1 MRMSSRLQDLLA
13 PVVLVLL
20 VVQVLQL
27 PVTAVGS
34 VENSGEIP
42 FPPFGRSD
50 PALSGTEDAQRIL
63 QRPSV
68 AGRERLS
75 VYLALRRIGL
85 TMVLREQSSELDA
98 SVLAAVSDVEVV
110 PLLTTSTVRLGGI
123 DPFACEDTLLGVD
136 AQTRY
141 RIVTHPADVHSV
153 ERRSVVF
160 RFDEEEWIVSA
171 RCLHDG

>member
-1 MRMSSRLQDLLA
+1 MRSLVQNLLIPLVA
-13 PVVLVLL
+13 VLL
-20 VVQVLQL
+20 VVQVVRL
-27 PVTAVGS
+27 PVIAVGS

-85 TMVLREQSSELDA
+85 TTVFLEQSSELDA
-98 SVLAAVSDVEVV
+98 NVLGAVSDVEVA
-110 PLLTTSTVRLGGI
+110 PLLTSPTLRLLGGNLV
-123 DPFACEDTLLGVD
+123 ACKEVLLGVD

-141 RIVTHPADVHSV
+141 RIVTQPAEGPSV

-160 RFDEEEWIVSA
+160 RFAQEEWIVSE
-171 RCLHDG
+171 RCLYGG

>member
-1 MRMSSRLQDLLA
+1 MMRSRMQDLLA
-13 PVVLVLL
+13 PLVVVLLM
-20 VVQVLQL
+20 VQVLRL

-50 PALSGTEDAQRIL
+50 PALSGTADAQRIL

-85 TMVLREQSSELDA
+85 TTVLLEQSSQLDA
-98 SVLAAVSDVEVV
+98 SVLAALSDVKVV
-110 PLLTTSTVRLGGI
+110 PLQTNQTLPLVGG
-123 DPFACEDTLLGVD
+123 DLVGCEETLLGVD

-141 RIVTHPADVHSV
+141 RIVTHPAQGTSS
-153 ERRSVVF
+153 ERRSVAF
-160 RFDEEEWIVSA
+160 RSAGEEWIVSE
-171 RCLHDG
+171 RCLHGG

>member
-1 MRMSSRLQDLLA
+1 VMRPWVQDLLA
-13 PVVLVLL
+13 PFAVVLL

-42 FPPFGRSD
+42 YPPFGRSD
-50 PALSGTEDAQRIL
+50 PALMGTEDAQRIL

-75 VYLALRRIGL
+75 VYLAIRRKGL
-85 TMVLREQSSELDA
+85 SSVLLEASSELDA
-98 SVLAAVSDVEVV
+98 SVLSAVSDVKMV
-110 PLLTTSTVRLGGI
+110 PL
-123 DPFACEDTLLGVD
+123 FAMPTGLLFRAKIVTCEEVLFGVD

-141 RIVTHPADVHSV
+141 RIVTHPVDGLFR

-160 RFDEEEWIVSA
+160 RFQDEEWIVSA
-171 RCLHDG
+171 RCLHGR

>member
-1 MRMSSRLQDLLA
+1 MRSRMQDLLA
-13 PVVLVLL
+13 PLVVVLLM
-20 VVQVLQL
+20 VQVLRL

-50 PALSGTEDAQRIL
+50 PALRGTEDAQRIL

-68 AGRERLS
+68 AGRERVS
-75 VYLALRRIGL
+75 IYLALRRIGL
-85 TMVLREQSSELDA
+85 TTVLLDPSSELNA

-110 PLLTTSTVRLGGI
+110 PLLARPTHQLLGGGLV
-123 DPFACEDTLLGVD
+123 ACGEALLGVD

-141 RIVTHPADVHSV
+141 RIVTHPAEGLSI
-153 ERRSVVF
+153 ERRSVAF
-160 RFDEEEWIVSA
+160 RSAGEEWIVSE
-171 RCLHDG
+171 RCLHGG